1 MLTYKKKKEE
11 ETRLRARFKGRN
23 DKKKKKKRFEHIPQS
38 KKILSLILTVPLSQI
53 FSQSNKDD

>member
-23 DKKKKKKRFEHIPQS
+23 DKKKRFEHIPQS

>member
-23 DKKKKKKRFEHIPQS
+23 DQKKKKKRFEHIPPS
-38 KKILSLILTVPLSQI
+38 KKILSLILTVLLSQI